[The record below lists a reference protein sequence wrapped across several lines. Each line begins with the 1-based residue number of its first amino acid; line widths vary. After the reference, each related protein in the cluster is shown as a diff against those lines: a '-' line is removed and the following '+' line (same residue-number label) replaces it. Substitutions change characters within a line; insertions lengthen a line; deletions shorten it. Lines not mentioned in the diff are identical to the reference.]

1 MRFIHRGGLFEMET
15 MTVKIDREKA
25 RELYRDYLTHQNY
38 EKPID
43 EEIRRTYR
51 LIAAG
56 RLVIQALES
65 VRLAGQDEPGFP
77 KLAIARA
84 DQKVQHAYVRADGSA
99 RMAPNM
105 WNTRRQAAARM
116 TGFDWPPGAFPR
128 PTLRGFHG
136 EALVP
141 LVPLPLRPKRGLE
154 NYHIL
159 WEADW
164 RRAVPHDPLLL
175 RRLGQGD
182 LWLVLAQ
189 WDLTEVERAAL
200 ATRVNAA

>member
-1 MRFIHRGGLFEMET
+1 MET
-15 MTVKIDREKA
+15 QSIQIDREKA
-25 RELYRDYLTHQNY
+25 RELYRSYLTHQNY

-51 LIAAG
+51 LIAQG
-56 RLVIQALES
+56 RLVIQAIES
-65 VRLAGQDEPGFP
+65 VRLAGVGDDGWP

-84 DQKVQHAYVRADGSA
+84 DQEAQTVTIRSDGSA
-99 RMAPNM
+99 RM
-105 WNTRRQAAARM
+105 RRGDRLWRSSRAVDLD
-116 TGFDWPPGAFPR
+116 FDWPAGSFPPR
-128 PTLRGFHG
+128 QRRFDNG

-141 LVPLPLRPKRGLE
+141 IVPLPLRPKRGLQ

-164 RRAVPHDPLLL
+164 RRAVPQDPLLL
-175 RRLGQGD
+175 RRLGKGD